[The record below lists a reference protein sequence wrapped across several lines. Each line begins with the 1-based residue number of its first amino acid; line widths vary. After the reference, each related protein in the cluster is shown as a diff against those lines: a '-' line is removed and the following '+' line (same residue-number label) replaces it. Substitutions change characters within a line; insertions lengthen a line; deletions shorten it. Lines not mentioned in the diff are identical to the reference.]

1 MQAMRQRLVSLDVM
15 RGLTVALMIQ
25 VNNPGSWY
33 WRPVYQLTHA
43 PWHGCTLTDLVFP
56 FFLFAMGGAMA
67 LSVERRRLGGEPP
80 ASLLKHAARRG
91 LTIVFIGLVL
101 NAFPFGLPLDPTAAR
116 AFSFSSV
123 VTSLADLRLP
133 GVLQRIGAAWLLA
146 TPIIILL
153 PQRRRRIAAGV
164 ALVLLYELV
173 MRLPLVEG
181 WGRGSFEAPDNLAR
195 WIDLHILGAAHMLS
209 VGVKG
214 GSDPEGLL
222 PTLNAA
228 ATTLLGF
235 ATVAWLG
242 REALSWRRLLRLG
255 LAGLGVAAVAR
266 LAVPLEP
273 INKSL
278 WTTTYVLFSGGLA
291 MTALAASA
299 WLVDVSGWR
308 RPLRPFE
315 AAGYNPM
322 LMFFGSGLLA
332 RVLLY
337 SRWSVGGAKP
347 EALRTLLY
355 EHAFVPWAGQ
365 EWGSLLFAT
374 AQVILWMA
382 VAWQLY
388 RRGWAWRV

>member
-1 MQAMRQRLVSLDVM
+1 MRQRLVSLDVM
-15 RGLTVALMIQ
+15 RGGTVALMIQ
-25 VNNPGSWY
+25 VNNPGSWQ

-43 PWHGCTLTDLVFP
+43 YWHGCALTDLVFP

-67 LSVERRRLGGEPP
+67 LSVERRRRDGE
-80 ASLLKHAARRG
+80 ATTSLLRHAARRG
-91 LTIVFIGLVL
+91 LTIVLIGLVL
-101 NAFPFGLPLDPTAAR
+101 SAFPFGLPLDPTALR
-116 AFSFSSV
+116 AFSFASIAH
-123 VTSLADLRLP
+123 SLAELRLP

-153 PQRRRRIAAGV
+153 PQRRRRLAAGLG
-164 ALVLLYELV
+164 LVLLYELA
-173 MRLPLVEG
+173 MRLPLVAG

-195 WIDLHILGAAHMLS
+195 WIDLHVIGAAHMLS
-209 VGVKG
+209 VGVQG

-235 ATVAWLG
+235 AAVSWLE
-242 REALSWRRLLRLG
+242 REALSTRRLLRLG
-255 LAGLGVAAVAR
+255 LAGLGAAGLAR

-291 MTALAASA
+291 MTALALAA
-299 WLVDVSGWR
+299 WLVDVRGWR

-337 SRWSVGGAKP
+337 SRWSVGGGARP
-347 EALRTLLY
+347 QALRTLLY
-355 EHAFVPWAGQ
+355 EHAFVPWAGP
-365 EWGSLLFAT
+365 EWGSLLFGT
-374 AQVILWMA
+374 AQVVIWMA
-382 VAWQLY
+382 VAWWLY